1 MYITPCV
8 SVCKID
14 KQTRK
19 CTGCGRTID
28 QIKDWT
34 KYSDQDRM
42 NVMKELGYGKRRK
55 KINN

>member
-19 CTGCGRTID
+19 CTGCGRTIE